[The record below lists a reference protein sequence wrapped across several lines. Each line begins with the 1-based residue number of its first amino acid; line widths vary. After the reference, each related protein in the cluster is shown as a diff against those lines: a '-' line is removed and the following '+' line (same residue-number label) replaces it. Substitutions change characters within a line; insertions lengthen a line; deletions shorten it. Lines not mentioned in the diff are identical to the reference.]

1 MEHEVGKIVAN
12 TIFIFCIFSNHLMI
26 TDYEILI
33 IMQISMMTERSYL
46 WSIWHVIDILT

>member
-33 IMQISMMTERSYL
+33 IMQISNMTECYL